1 MDNTQHT
8 KQRVLSSVFAL
19 FLSTLFYTGA
29 DAAERRAERPLQK
42 VTIAYSSI
50 SGTMAPLWV
59 TYAAGFFRKHGLD
72 MKLVFIK
79 GGSKAVK
86 ALVSGDVDVAQVGGA
101 GVLRSNLKGSDA
113 VMIAGFLNTMNYE
126 FIVDKNIKRPEQLKG
141 KAVAVSRFGGSS
153 DFATRYAIDKFG
165 LVPEKDVAILEIGTQ
180 SDRLAALQNGKVQG
194 VMLAVP
200 HTLLAKKMG
209 FSTLVSLH
217 RLGLEYQHTGLAT
230 TKALIESQ
238 PELLR
243 RVMRAYVEGIH
254 FYKTHRREALT
265 ILQKYLK
272 TDDIEALDETYNVLA
287 LTLLPEKP
295 YPTLRGIRIMLQRLA
310 KKYPKAQ
317 TAKPERFVDLT
328 FVMEL
333 DRSGFIDSLYKPTV
347 ATREKRQPTSAPA
360 RLVHKPTPATAV
372 AKSDTPSP
380 SMPEPTPATAV
391 AKGVTPPPSMPE
403 PKPATAVAKGVTPP
417 PSTLDGVRK
426 YTVKAGDTLSRLAFR
441 YYGDASS
448 SKWMKIYEANKQ
460 TVINP
465 HHIIIGQ
472 IIVIPPSDRVK
483 M

>member
-1 MDNTQHT
+1 MDNNKYKKRHAL
-8 KQRVLSSVFAL
+8 LSILAL
-19 FLSTLFYTGA
+19 SLATLFYNSA
-29 DAAERRAERPLQK
+29 DAAERRKERPLQK
-42 VTIAYSSI
+42 VTLAYSSI
-50 SGTMAPLWV
+50 SGTMGPVWV
-59 TYAAGFFRKHGLD
+59 TYEAGFFRKHGLD
-72 MKLVFIK
+72 VQLVFIK

-126 FIVDKNIKRPEQLKG
+126 FIVDRNITRPEQLKG

-153 DFATRYAIDKFG
+153 DFATRYALDKFG

-180 SDRLAALQNGKVQG
+180 SDRLAALQDGKVQG
-194 VMLAVP
+194 AMLSVP
-200 HTLLAKKMG
+200 HTLQAKKLG
-209 FSTLVSLH
+209 FSTLVSLYT
-217 RLGLEYQHTGLAT
+217 LGLDYQHTGLAT
-230 TKALIESQ
+230 TKALIVSQ

-254 FYKTHRREALT
+254 FYKTHRREALA

-333 DRSGFIDSLYKPTV
+333 DRSGFIDRLYKQTV
-347 ATREKRQPTSAPA
+347 ATREKQQPIPAPA
-360 RLVHKPTPATAV
+360 RVKQKPTPAPV
-372 AKSDTPSP
+372 
-380 SMPEPTPATAV
+380 M
-391 AKGVTPPPSMPE
+391 AKGVPLPPSMPE
-403 PKPATAVAKGVTPP
+403 PKP
-417 PSTLDGVRK
+417 
-426 YTVKAGDTLSRLAFR
+426 
-441 YYGDASS
+441 
-448 SKWMKIYEANKQ
+448 
-460 TVINP
+460 
-465 HHIIIGQ
+465 
-472 IIVIPPSDRVK
+472 
-483 M
+483 